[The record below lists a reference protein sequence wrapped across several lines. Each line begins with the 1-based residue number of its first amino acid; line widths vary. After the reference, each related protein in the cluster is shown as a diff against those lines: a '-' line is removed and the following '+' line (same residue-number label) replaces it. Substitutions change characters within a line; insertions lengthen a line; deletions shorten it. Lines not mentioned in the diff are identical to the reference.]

1 LQFLLNVMYND
12 SYTRQNRPSVMYNTI
27 LKYKENKNRNITIMN
42 QGKMEQLNLQS
53 QKLTIDYLSFNIP
66 GFLQKDYLRK
76 VALYLFESF
85 GFNATFKREQLDQ
98 KETFFSSDKNSHEVN
113 FVHYDYNPK
122 VKSFWEGTKVN
133 FTGDN
138 AKYFYN
144 QIKNNQLDR
153 NIFDL
158 TKFTFARIDVNSLR
172 ESKITDT
179 NQSIEDFMELS
190 RRRVIT
196 KNKRRKASWEYE
208 ETGLVLRVG
217 KRGNSRYY
225 RVYQIDTDHNFKG
238 LKFEFEFKPSRLLK
252 ELFMDNSIQHFE
264 HELIKEY
271 YSYSFRSVTLNS
283 PYSDWLLYWYRK
295 FSQKPNPNGFITTY
309 FKQELTANKELI
321 FNYLRTLSYIHKHG
335 KKQQKFQI
343 NDQQQTFYEV
353 TFRLIDFIR
362 YVKGDEK
369 NHRQRNRMVEIFKQF
384 QDLHQFQLKTFQ
396 TTLDDNL
403 ILNDNS
409 QFTSV
414 VLIPYFSIQKK
425 GNIWN
430 VTLLVARQ
438 FYDYNFPFQFNHYF
452 LHWKNIQ
459 HFEVQTQVILIL
471 GQTTIKKKLDVKQFM
486 KPFEKVSNV
495 KKTTVKRILI
505 ESIDQEIQ
513 NKFLQPKF
521 RIVQKDNSIKYL
533 DQIKPI
539 NITKAKFI
547 YFYENINIRDLL
559 KQI

>member
-1 LQFLLNVMYND
+1 
-12 SYTRQNRPSVMYNTI
+12 
-27 LKYKENKNRNITIMN
+27 MN

-53 QKLTIDYLSFNIP
+53 QKLTIHYLSFNIR
-66 GFLQKDYLRK
+66 GYLQKDYLRK
-76 VALYLFESF
+76 IAFYLFESF

-98 KETFFSSDKNSHEVN
+98 KETFFSSHKNSYEVI
-113 FVHYDYNPK
+113 FVHHDYNPK

-138 AKYFYN
+138 AQYFYN
-144 QIKNNQLDR
+144 QIKKNQLDPK
-153 NIFDL
+153 IFDL
-158 TKFTFARIDVNSLR
+158 TKLIFARIDVNYLR
-172 ESKITDT
+172 EYKIIDT

-196 KNKRRKASWEYE
+196 KDKRRKANWEYE
-208 ETGLVLRVG
+208 ETGLVFRVG
-217 KRGNSRYY
+217 QRGSARYY
-225 RVYQIDTDHNFKG
+225 RVYEVDNDHHVKG
-238 LKFEFEFKPSRLLK
+238 LKFEFEFRPSRLLK
-252 ELFMDNSIQHFE
+252 ELFMDNSIQQFE

-271 YSYSFRSVTLNS
+271 YSYTFRSVNLNS
-283 PYSDWLLYWYRK
+283 PYTDWLLYWYRK
-295 FSQKPNPNGFITTY
+295 SSQKPNVNGFITTY
-309 FKQELTANKELI
+309 FKQELTDNKELI
-321 FNYLRTLSYIHKHG
+321 FNFLRTLSYIHKHG
-335 KKQQKFQI
+335 KKQQKFEI

-362 YVKGDEK
+362 YVKGNQK
-369 NHRQRNRMVEIFKQF
+369 NHRQRNKMVEIFKQF
-384 QDLHQFQLKTFQ
+384 QYLHQFQLKTFQ

-414 VLIPYFSIQKK
+414 VLIPYWNIQKK

-430 VTLLVARQ
+430 VTLLVANQ
-438 FYDYNFPFQFNHYF
+438 FYNYNFPFQFNHYL
-452 LHWKNIQ
+452 LHWKNAQ
-459 HFEVQTQVILIL
+459 HFDVKTQLVQIL
-471 GQTTIKKKLDVKQFM
+471 GQTNIKKKLDTEEFM
-486 KPFEKVSNV
+486 KPFEKVSNL

-505 ESIDQEIQ
+505 ESIEQEIK

-521 RIVQKDNSIKYL
+521 QIVQKDNSTKYL